1 MKFLLVFGL
10 LASMLMVG
18 CGGSDNKNANT
29 NTATPT
35 PMANQMSSG
44 NDAEV
49 QKKIEENLKAKGCT
63 GVTVEVKNGVATAR
77 GTAPKGK
84 LGDCVMAINEAK
96 PGKVENQITEA
107 K

>member
-1 MKFLLVFGL
+1 
-10 LASMLMVG
+10 MVG
-18 CGGSDNKNANT
+18 CGKSEDKNTNANANT
-29 NTATPT
+29 NIKTPT

-49 QKKIEENLKAKGCT
+49 QKKIEENLKAKGCA

-84 LGDCVMAINEAK
+84 LGDCMMAINEAK
-96 PGKVENQITEA
+96 PGKVENQMTEA